1 MRHTSLD
8 FKNVVNKVIKTL
20 INILVVLVCLVA
32 FFLLYYIISAQ
43 IHSKDENYKPNIS
56 LYTIVSPSMD
66 PVIKVYDVVVNKK
79 VKSPDEISVGDII
92 TYISTNPTSEGMTIT
107 HRVIE
112 VEGNSEGQ
120 YTYRTQGDNNS
131 APDATY
137 VTFDNVIGK
146 EIIIIP
152 SLGKLQFLLANKKG
166 WLFLLLIPIG
176 AYILKDIYKL
186 IELYGLRRKVDEVAG
201 IIEEPDYVK
210 KRQEKERKERLRN
223 ELKKVESRGDKYLR
237 SEFESTG
244 FLEPYSENIVSTG
257 DVVTSIDEPEEVK
270 DDYDI
275 KPLIQP
281 SPSIEPFEPNPVKK
295 VEQSKKEVSPKEK
308 VTSKVKNSSIEILDT
323 DELSSIIK
331 KYTEKIAELDEAI
344 QSLENDDNIP
354 KGVLPKENNEQA
366 DNFAE
371 YDDYLKGE
379 RIKVVS
385 IESAKKYRP
394 KAKEE
399 KTIDIDKIELKSA
412 SLYNKPKPAVKK
424 MERPKAMDIKNLNI
438 GEVHERKEIKKPEV
452 PKEVREV
459 NPIIE
464 EKNKKTELNLK
475 PNTIKKVTRNVV
487 PEPKAKPKQKK
498 IVSKKPSHNK
508 YHDQNIKKNK
518 LIRLEKIK

>member
-257 DVVTSIDEPEEVK
+257 DVVASIDEPEEVK

-281 SPSIEPFEPNPVKK
+281 SPSIEPFEPNPV
-295 VEQSKKEVSPKEK
+295 KKEVSPKEK

-331 KYTEKIAELDEAI
+331 KYTEKIA
-344 QSLENDDNIP
+344 
-354 KGVLPKENNEQA
+354 
-366 DNFAE
+366 
-371 YDDYLKGE
+371 
-379 RIKVVS
+379 
-385 IESAKKYRP
+385 
-394 KAKEE
+394 
-399 KTIDIDKIELKSA
+399 
-412 SLYNKPKPAVKK
+412 
-424 MERPKAMDIKNLNI
+424 
-438 GEVHERKEIKKPEV
+438 
-452 PKEVREV
+452 
-459 NPIIE
+459 
-464 EKNKKTELNLK
+464 
-475 PNTIKKVTRNVV
+475 
-487 PEPKAKPKQKK
+487 
-498 IVSKKPSHNK
+498 
-508 YHDQNIKKNK
+508 
-518 LIRLEKIK
+518 